1 MHSCTNP
8 RCLSD
13 PSLSP
18 PICCDVCTI
27 ALAAVE
33 DLVLNHLHTELD
45 SIDMANNITYY
56 ADGLDVYQG
65 FIWKWEDGQGDLI
78 ERVYSAAETEDQLMV
93 IEDPAKDTTDRSEPY
108 SPPRKVNI

>member
-1 MHSCTNP
+1 
-8 RCLSD
+8 
-13 PSLSP
+13 
-18 PICCDVCTI
+18 
-27 ALAAVE
+27 
-33 DLVLNHLHTELD
+33 
-45 SIDMANNITYY
+45 MANNITYY